1 MLAMV
6 TTEKQ
11 VKTRPII
18 VQEDEPEETGSSLT
32 ELVRF
37 CIQEIQE
44 QYCEDGLPW
53 VIGFSGG
60 KDSTAVL
67 QLVFAAIE
75 GLPIEKRI
83 KEIHVLSNDTL
94 VENPKVIEYL
104 DRQLGLIRDAG
115 KNQLF
120 AHNPSLFHVIKTVP
134 KLEDTFWLNL
144 IGKGYPS
151 PNRWFRWCTERM
163 KINPTSDYIL
173 KTVNKHGKAII
184 LLGTRKD
191 ESANRAA
198 SMKQYELDGVRLR
211 KHSLPNAFVFAPI
224 AEMTNKQVW
233 AYLTRNPNPWGG
245 DNQELVR
252 LYYSAFD
259 IQECPLV
266 IDTTTP
272 SCGNSRF
279 GCWTCTVVDKDKS
292 MTGMILNGE
301 EWMRPL
307 LRFRDKLKDIRD
319 KDEFR
324 EKRRRSGQD
333 GIGPFTIDT
342 RKEILE
348 ELLTIQEQIYPNIQT
363 HLISIQELS
372 AIQVQWHYDGKFQYS
387 VAEIYQRITG
397 RSLMLS
403 EYSSLER
410 RKEEFAMLESISE
423 ENDVQADHIKELL
436 ELERGHLAFLRRGT
450 IFASMEQKI
459 KRFVKENEEASSHQE
474 LV

>member
-1 MLAMV
+1 M
-6 TTEKQ
+6 
-11 VKTRPII
+11 RPII
-18 VQEDEPEETGSSLT
+18 VQENDNQEEVITQRLADLLNFS
-32 ELVRF
+32 
-37 CIQEIQE
+37 IQEIQE
-44 QYCEDGLPW
+44 QYCDDTLPW

-67 QLVFAAIE
+67 QLVFTAIS
-75 GLPIEKRI
+75 GLPVEKRV

-104 DRQLGLIRDAG
+104 DRQLDLIRATG
-115 KNQLF
+115 KTRLF
-120 AHNPSLFHVIKTVP
+120 AHNPALFHVVKTVP

-198 SMKQYELDGVRLR
+198 SMKQYELEGVRLR
-211 KHSLPNAFVFAPI
+211 KHTLPNAFVFAPI
-224 AEMTNKQVW
+224 ADMTNKQVW
-233 AYLTRNPNPWGG
+233 AYLTQNPNPWGG

-307 LRFRDKLKDIRD
+307 LKFRDKLKDIRD
-319 KDEFR
+319 KEEYR

-333 GIGPFTIDT
+333 GIGPFTIET

-348 ELLTIQEQIYPNIQT
+348 ELLTIQEQIYPKIQT
-363 HLISIQELS
+363 QLISIQELS

-410 RKEEFAMLESISE
+410 RQEEFALLESISE
-423 ENDVQADHIKELL
+423 QNDVQANHIKELL
-436 ELERGHLAFLRRGT
+436 ELERVNFGHLRRST
-450 IFASMEQKI
+450 IFANMEQKI
-459 KRFVKENEEASSHQE
+459 RRFIKENDDATKDGFSFSLPQ
-474 LV
+474 

>member
-1 MLAMV
+1 ML
-6 TTEKQ
+6 TETATK
-11 VKTRPII
+11 KTRPII
-18 VQEDEPEETGSSLT
+18 VQEDELEETGANLE

-37 CIQEIQE
+37 SLQEIQE

-53 VIGFSGG
+53 VLGFSGG
-60 KDSTAVL
+60 KDSTALL
-67 QLVFAAIE
+67 QLVFAAID

-115 KNQLF
+115 KNHLF
-120 AHNPSLFHVIKTVP
+120 AHNPALFHVVKTVP
-134 KLEDTFWLNL
+134 KLEDTFWLNM

-163 KINPTSDYIL
+163 KINPTSDYII

-198 SMKQYELDGVRLR
+198 SMKQYELEGVRLR
-211 KHSLPNAFVFAPI
+211 KHTLPNAFVFAPI

-292 MTGMILNGE
+292 MTGMVLNGE

-307 LRFRDKLKDIRD
+307 LNFRDWLKEIRD
-319 KDEFR
+319 EEKYR

-333 GIGPFTIDT
+333 GIGPFTIDI

-348 ELLTIQEQIYPNIQT
+348 KLLTIQEQIYPNIQT

-410 RKEEFAMLESISE
+410 RKEEFAILEKISE
-423 ENDVQADHIKELL
+423 QNDVRADHIKELL

-474 LV
+474 LA

>member
-1 MLAMV
+1 MHTKQYAQQQLILAS
-6 TTEKQ
+6 
-11 VKTRPII
+11 
-18 VQEDEPEETGSSLT
+18 EDEPAETGSELN
-32 ELVRF
+32 ELVQYS
-37 CIQEIQE
+37 IQEIQE
-44 QYCEDGLPW
+44 QYCEDSLPW
-53 VIGFSGG
+53 VVGFSGG
-60 KDSTAVL
+60 KDSTALL
-67 QLVFAAIE
+67 QLVFTAISE
-75 GLPIEKRI
+75 LPVERRV

-94 VENPKVIEYL
+94 VENPKVVEYL
-104 DRQLGLIRDAG
+104 DRQLALIRNAG
-115 KNQLF
+115 KHILF
-120 AHNPSLFHVIKTVP
+120 AHNPALFHVVKTVP

-173 KTVNKHGKAII
+173 KTVNQHGKAII

-211 KHSLPNAFVFAPI
+211 KHSLPNAYVFAPI
-224 AEMTNKQVW
+224 ANMTNKQVW
-233 AYLTRNPNPWGG
+233 AYLKNVPNSWGG
-245 DNQELVR
+245 NNEELVR

-292 MTGMILNGE
+292 MMGMIVNGE
-301 EWMRPL
+301 EWMKPL
-307 LRFRDKLKDIRD
+307 LKFRDWLKEIRD
-319 KDEFR
+319 KEEYR
-324 EKRRRSGQD
+324 EQRRRSGQK
-333 GIGPFTIDT
+333 GLGPFTIQT

-348 ELLTIQEQIYPNIQT
+348 RLLDIQERIYPHTQT
-363 HLISIQELS
+363 YLISIQELS

-397 RSLMLS
+397 RSLMIS

-423 ENDVQADHIKELL
+423 QHDVQAAHIKELL
-436 ELERGHLAFLRRGT
+436 ELEQQHFAFLRRGT
-450 IFASMEQKI
+450 IFTNMEQKI
-459 KRFVKENEEASSHQE
+459 KRFVEENEEASSH
-474 LV
+474 